1 MGEKRNDR
9 ASASSV
15 TIAQERREPSAELTV
30 GTPASDCPVAV
41 TDSRAKI
48 RAVTTSAPP
57 LIRPRSIARTLRDI
71 LTGFGVVA
79 AGVLAVVVL
88 VLGIRHYGF
97 GWDSRA
103 YWLAWRHHGLYGNHA
118 EELGA
123 YLYSPV
129 FAELVWPLTTLS
141 WPVFATLWAVATAG
155 IFVWLLWP
163 LELPWRLFCLLLVLP
178 EVVNG
183 NLWAVFALVLVFGFA
198 YPWLWSVPLLT
209 KVTSGLVG
217 LTWFAVRREW
227 RPLLIALTSSAAIV
241 LVSAAANSGL
251 WRDWLVFLTHGGGHG
266 AGYAVSGRVI
276 PPAVRLPVALLLTVI
291 GARRGRPTW
300 LAWATLLA
308 SPVFAYQGLSILA
321 ALPRLH
327 RGHTGRSLGL
337 S

>member
-1 MGEKRNDR
+1 MWGRPDRPHTRIKEGHTCSPSAARERARVGEGQRTGGAPLTRTRSITPGIPRPPQPDSDQTRWAKSGMIALLPR
-9 ASASSV
+9 SV

-71 LTGFGVVA
+71 LAGFGVVA
-79 AGVLAVVVL
+79 AGVLAVAVL

-163 LELPWRLFCLLLVLP
+163 LELPWRLFCLLLCCQRSSTAIC
-178 EVVNG
+178 G
-183 NLWAVFALVLVFGFA
+183 RCSRSCFS
-198 YPWLWSVPLLT
+198 SV
-209 KVTSGLVG
+209 S
-217 LTWFAVRREW
+217 
-227 RPLLIALTSSAAIV
+227 
-241 LVSAAANSGL
+241 
-251 WRDWLVFLTHGGGHG
+251 LTHGC
-266 AGYAVSGRVI
+266 
-276 PPAVRLPVALLLTVI
+276 
-291 GARRGRPTW
+291 
-300 LAWATLLA
+300 
-308 SPVFAYQGLSILA
+308 GLC
-321 ALPRLH
+321 RC
-327 RGHTGRSLGL
+327 
-337 S
+337 